1 MMMAAINAT
10 VLAIKTLK
18 KISVCIP
25 KDNFP
30 VILF

>member
-1 MMMAAINAT
+1 MAAINAI

-18 KISVCIP
+18 KIIICIP
-25 KDNFP
+25 KDSLP

>member
-1 MMMAAINAT
+1 MAAINAI
-10 VLAIKTLK
+10 VLAIKTLW

-25 KDNFP
+25 KDSLL